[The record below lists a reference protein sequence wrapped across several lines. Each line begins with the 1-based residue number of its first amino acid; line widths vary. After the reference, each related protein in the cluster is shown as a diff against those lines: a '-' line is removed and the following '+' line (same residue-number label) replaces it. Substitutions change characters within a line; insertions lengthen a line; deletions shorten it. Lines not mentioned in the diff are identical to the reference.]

1 MLLLYIEYIYL
12 CLRLYASVSA
22 LSWRQFNETHLLYYP
37 HQKSATN
44 CRRVICSLFAPGLMV
59 LLQAAAAAAG
69 AH

>member
-1 MLLLYIEYIYL
+1 MLLLYIVYVYI
-12 CLRLYASVSA
+12 CHRPHTSVSA
-22 LSWRQFNETHLLYYP
+22 LSWRQFNETHSLYYP

-59 LLQAAAAAAG
+59 LLQAAAG